1 MKKTF
6 ELLSSLDID
15 LDLFY
20 AIRFNIGEVFLQ
32 GHYNSTLVEK
42 LQKDG
47 YVFRID
53 EYGYG
58 DGKKYFNQNQPDD
71 CIVVKIILT

>member
-6 ELLSSLDID
+6 EILSSLDID

-20 AIRFNIGEVFLQ
+20 AIRFNIGKVFLQ
-32 GHYNSTLVEK
+32 GHYNSSLIEE

-47 YVFRID
+47 YVFTVD
-53 EYGYG
+53 DNGYCN
-58 DGKKYFNQNQPDD
+58 GKKSFFEDLMDD
-71 CIVVKIILT
+71 TVVVKIIMT